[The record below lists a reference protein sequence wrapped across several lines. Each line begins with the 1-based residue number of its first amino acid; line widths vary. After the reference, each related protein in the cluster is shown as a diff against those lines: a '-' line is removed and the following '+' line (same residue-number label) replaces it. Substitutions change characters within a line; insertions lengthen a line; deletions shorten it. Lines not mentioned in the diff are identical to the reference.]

1 MEQAPWKNP
10 ADQEKRLLRRML
22 LEQRKALTPA
32 QRCLLES
39 DIARQVLAMS
49 AYLQAQLVLLYL
61 STPWEIGTSI
71 LVAHALGL
79 GKAVAIPRCYGQG
92 EMDFCLFDDH
102 RKLVPGFHGILEPA
116 RETPALKVSEMTG
129 AFCVVPALAADRQ
142 GYRLGYGGGYYDRF
156 LLHFPGETA
165 VLVREETVLEQ
176 LPREPFDHPVNWV
189 VTEKRVIPAQTD

>member
-39 DIARQVLAMS
+39 DIARQVLGMS
-49 AYLQAQLVLLYL
+49 AYLQTQLVLLYL
-61 STPWEIGTSI
+61 STPWETAPLI

-92 EMDFCLFDDH
+92 RWIFASLTITGSWYRVFTAFWN
-102 RKLVPGFHGILEPA
+102 RPG
-116 RETPALKVSEMTG
+116 
-129 AFCVVPALAADRQ
+129 
-142 GYRLGYGGGYYDRF
+142 RL
-156 LLHFPGETA
+156 
-165 VLVREETVLEQ
+165 
-176 LPREPFDHPVNWV
+176 LP
-189 VTEKRVIPAQTD
+189 